1 MDGKDKDAFAVN
13 PTSTT
18 SQSTVQLVV
27 KDPQKLDFE
36 KKEEMV
42 VQVRCVC
49 TRFAN
54 ARRRHVY
61 PGDKT
66 DSVSQG
72 SLR

>member
-13 PTSTT
+13 PTLTT

-36 KKEEMV
+36 TRPEMV

-49 TRFAN
+49 TWFAN
-54 ARRRHVY
+54 A
-61 PGDKT
+61 T
-66 DSVSQG
+66 
-72 SLR
+72 